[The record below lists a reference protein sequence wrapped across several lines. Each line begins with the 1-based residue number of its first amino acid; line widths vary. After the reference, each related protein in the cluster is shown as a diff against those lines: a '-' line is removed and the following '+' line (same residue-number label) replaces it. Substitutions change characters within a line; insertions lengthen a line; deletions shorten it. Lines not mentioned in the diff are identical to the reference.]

1 VAGGVGTRM
10 NAGIPKQFL
19 ILAGKPL
26 LIYSIQAFANACPGI
41 TIVLALPPDQFSA
54 WDTLCKQFAFTVPHK
69 VSAGGITRFHSVQQ
83 ALSELPDDGLVAIH
97 DGVRPLV
104 SETLIRNAF
113 ITAENLDNCVPVLPV
128 NESLRMVTGNL
139 SVPVD
144 RSSFRVVQ
152 TPQVFF
158 LAPIKKAYE
167 QSYQERFTDDA
178 TVAESTGETIHMI
191 PGDPVNLK
199 ITHPYDL
206 AVAEYLIEKSDP

>member
-1 VAGGVGTRM
+1 MAGGVGTRM

-19 ILAGKPL
+19 LLAGKPL
-26 LIYSIQAFANACPGI
+26 LLYSIQAFTNACPGI
-41 TIVLALPPDQFSA
+41 TIILALPPDQFSA
-54 WDTLCKQFAFTVPHK
+54 WDTLCKQNAFTVPHK
-69 VSAGGITRFHSVQQ
+69 LSAGGVTRFHSVQQ
-83 ALSELPDDGLVAIH
+83 ALSELPGEGLVAIH

-104 SETLIRNAF
+104 SETLIRSAF
-113 ITAENLDNCVPVLPV
+113 MTAESLGNCIPVLPV
-128 NESLRMVTGNL
+128 NESLRRIMEDC

-144 RSSFRVVQ
+144 RSSFRAVQ

-158 LAPIKKAYE
+158 LATIKKAYE
-167 QSYQERFTDDA
+167 QSYQEMFTDDA
-178 TVAESTGETIHMI
+178 TVAESIGETIHMI